1 MKGISNIVLLAV
13 LVVPSRVEAF
23 SSPSTTI
30 RSSMTVAAQN
40 APSPIRR
47 TGRQSQQKLFMGK
60 DPSQEI
66 SEEPNCWNPQ
76 LRRIVGS
83 MASLGA
89 LETAYLT
96 YAKLNGGVE
105 ALCGPDG
112 GCNSVL
118 TSSYASIPFTDIP
131 LASLGFLAYST
142 VGVLAFLPLI
152 ASPSSSE
159 AANDTGNRIWLTA
172 ATTVMGTFSVFL
184 MSLLFQVLHASCP
197 FCILSACLSIGM
209 AGIVWIGGG
218 LPEEKRK
225 DGMQASA
232 GGFVT
237 TVLAALVLFFSVDDN
252 VATQFAGSPGGES
265 PSTSQKLLAAA
276 NRPPEITTVSSER
289 TMALSKNLQ
298 ELDATLYGAFWCSHC
313 YDQKEAFGKE
323 AFSKIA
329 YVECSKDG
337 YNQQN
342 ALCKEKNVPGYP
354 TWSIAG
360 KLYPGEQAL
369 EELEE
374 IVQAAKK

>member
-1 MKGISNIVLLAV
+1 MKGFSSIVLLAA
-13 LVVPSRVEAF
+13 LVIPSRVEAF
-23 SSPSTTI
+23 SLPSTTT
-30 RSSMTVAAQN
+30 RSATTFAAQN
-40 APSPIRR
+40 VPSHIRR
-47 TGRQSQQKLFMGK
+47 TARQSQQKLFMGE
-60 DPSQEI
+60 DPSQM
-66 SEEPNCWNPQ
+66 SEEPNCWNPR

-142 VGVLAFLPLI
+142 VGVLALLPLI

-159 AANDTGNRIWLTA
+159 EANDTGNRIWLTS

-184 MSLLFQVLHASCP
+184 VSLLFQVLHASCP
-197 FCILSACLSIGM
+197 FCILSAFLSIGM

-218 LPEEKRK
+218 LPEEARK
-225 DGMQASA
+225 GGMQGITGS
-232 GGFVT
+232 FVT

-252 VATQFAGSPGGES
+252 VATQFAGSPRGES
-265 PSTSQKLLAAA
+265 SSASQRLLAAA
-276 NRPPEITTVSSER
+276 NKPPEITSMSSER
-289 TMALSKNLQ
+289 TLALSKKLQ

-360 KLYPGEQAL
+360 NLYPGEQAL